1 MFLGLALNVGCEMFV
16 CECVCVC
23 ICEHNVCICVCACI
37 YVRVCMCIS
46 IQHDIIMMT
55 ISFHTYFSFFT

>member
-16 CECVCVC
+16 CECVC

-37 YVRVCMCIS
+37 YVCVCMCVS
-46 IQHDIIMMT
+46 IQHDIIMT
-55 ISFHTYFSFFT
+55 ISFHTHFSFFT